1 MEPAI
6 VCLRKGEERGV
17 RAGAV
22 WIFDNQIDWINDLC
36 TDGGIVEIVD
46 QKERFLARGYFNR
59 KSKITVR
66 ILTHDAQESID
77 RAFFARRIA
86 RAWSFRQTLGLT
98 NACRVVFG
106 ESDGLP
112 GLTVDKFGD
121 CLSFQTVALGIDRWK
136 PDIISILVDL
146 FHPVCIYERN
156 DVPVREKEGL
166 PRQTGCVYGSL
177 PDSVVIQEHDAK
189 MLVDIAHG
197 QKTGHFLDQQEN
209 RGRIRPYVPAGVCSI
224 YAVVPAAFPSTLR
237 SMAPNVSKQWMP
249 LRKPWRWCRK
259 TPGSTASRLKPP
271 APMSLTWYGNTPMP
285 VGNSTL

>member
-86 RAWSFRQTLGLT
+86 RAWSFRQTLRLT
-98 NACRVVFG
+98 DACRVVFG
-106 ESDGLP
+106 ESDG
-112 GLTVDKFGD
+112 F
-121 CLSFQTVALGIDRWK
+121 
-136 PDIISILVDL
+136 
-146 FHPVCIYERN
+146 
-156 DVPVREKEGL
+156 
-166 PRQTGCVYGSL
+166 
-177 PDSVVIQEHDAK
+177 
-189 MLVDIAHG
+189 
-197 QKTGHFLDQQEN
+197 
-209 RGRIRPYVPAGVCSI
+209 PA
-224 YAVVPAAFPSTLR
+224 
-237 SMAPNVSKQWMP
+237 
-249 LRKPWRWCRK
+249 
-259 TPGSTASRLKPP
+259 
-271 APMSLTWYGNTPMP
+271 
-285 VGNSTL
+285 